1 MISRHHLEAATAIL
15 TGAFGAAVIVSS
27 LDNGIGWSR
36 AGVEAGTFPFMFGI
50 IVLGGSLFN
59 LVQGWIQGPYI
70 LLRRDDLKRLGAL
83 FIPAAIYVGV
93 IPLLGMYLAS
103 AGYVLGALAWGKR
116 VSPIFALVVAASTAL
131 ALYLV
136 FERAFQISLPRG
148 LLGDA
153 LGF

>member
-1 MISRHHLEAATAIL
+1 MISRHHLEAATAVM

-36 AGVEAGTFPFMFGI
+36 AGVEAGTFPFMFGLLILAGSI
-50 IVLGGSLFN
+50 IN

-83 FIPAAIYVGV
+83 FIPAAVYVGA
-93 IPLLGMYLAS
+93 IPLLGIFLAS
-103 AGYVLGALAWGKR
+103 AGYVLGALVWGKR
-116 VSPIFALVVAASTAL
+116 ASPLLALTVAMCTAL

-136 FERAFQISLPRG
+136 FERIFQISLPRG

-153 LGF
+153 LGL

>member
-1 MISRHHLEAATAIL
+1 MISRHHLEAATALL

-50 IVLGGSLFN
+50 VILAGSLFN

-70 LLRRDDLKRLGAL
+70 LLRRDDLERLGTL
-83 FIPAAIYVGV
+83 FIPAAIYVGA

-103 AGYVLGALAWGKR
+103 AGYVLGSLAWGKR
-116 VSPIFALVVAASTAL
+116 ASPLPSLAIAAGTAL

-153 LGF
+153 LGL